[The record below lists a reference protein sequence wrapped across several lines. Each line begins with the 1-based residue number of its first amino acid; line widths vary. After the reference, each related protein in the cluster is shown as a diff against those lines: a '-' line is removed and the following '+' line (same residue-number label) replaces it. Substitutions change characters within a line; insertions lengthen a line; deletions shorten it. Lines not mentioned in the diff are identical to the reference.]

1 MSKIWFT
8 SDLHFGHENVIKY
21 CDRPYHDAD
30 KMNLDIIMRWNKQV
44 DEDDTVYVLG
54 DFSLSKN
61 TALNIVKQLN
71 GKIVLICGNHDHPHP
86 SNRGKKEE
94 KKQALVKE
102 YVDAGFA
109 AVYTDNVELPGL
121 VLCHLPYASTSGG
134 DRPYLYK
141 YAAEDRGIK
150 LLCGHV
156 HEKWRTKLSDKG
168 TLCINVGWDAW
179 DRLVSL
185 DELNKIERHI
195 KWDFSL
201 SYLKMKKKLLRFL
214 KRI

>member
-21 CDRPYHDAD
+21 CDRPYHNANE
-30 KMNLDIIMRWNKQV
+30 MNADIIARWNKQV
-44 DEDDTVYVLG
+44 GENDTVYVLG
-54 DFSLSKN
+54 DFSLSKSI
-61 TALNIVKQLN
+61 ALNIVKKLN
-71 GKIVLICGNHDHPHP
+71 GKIVLVCGNHDHPHP
-86 SNRGKKEE
+86 ANRGKTKEKRE
-94 KKQALVKE
+94 ALKKE
-102 YVDAGFA
+102 YLDAGFA
-109 AVYTDNVELPGL
+109 SVYTDNVELPGFI
-121 VLCHLPYASTSGG
+121 LCHLPYASASMG

-141 YAAEDRGIK
+141 YAAEDRGTK

-168 TLCINVGWDAW
+168 TLCINVGWDVW
-179 DRLVSL
+179 DRLVSF
-185 DELNKIERHI
+185 DELKKIERHI
-195 KWDFSL
+195 KWDFYL